1 MLNETRERQAD
12 AQSHLVASLMRGG
25 SAPTGFD
32 ANDLSST
39 SRSLLSK
46 RFRLVQNGWPVF
58 DATLGERFALLFN
71 EYARE
76 TSLPSEAQ
84 ARQDGCQFASWLM
97 KRKQLPDLCRLALI
111 HAELQGIAQPRR
123 GLCVRFAWLRER
135 RRLAF
140 GFKIPG
146 RVPWVVPSS

>member
-32 ANDLSST
+32 ADDLSST

-46 RFRLVQNGWPVF
+46 RYRLVQNVWPIF
-58 DATLGERFALLFN
+58 EASLGERFHPLFD

-76 TSLPSEAQ
+76 MPLPIEAQ
-84 ARQDGCQFASWLM
+84 ARQDACQFARWLM
-97 KRKQLPDLCRLALI
+97 NRRQLPDLCHLVLL
-111 HAELQGIAQPRR
+111 HAELRGIAQPRR
-123 GLCVRFAWLRER
+123 GVSIRFAWLSER
-135 RRLAF
+135 RRPAF
-140 GFKIPG
+140 GFKLPG
-146 RVPWVVPSS
+146 CAPWVVPSS